1 MQLKEKVAI
10 VTGGAQGIGRVICY
24 ALAEDGANVVIC
36 DINEKAAQATAKEMK
51 YKNLSAIPVKVD
63 VSCANEVKLMVKDI
77 LDKLGRIDILVN
89 NAGICFLTPL
99 EEISEE
105 EWDRVMDVNLKG
117 TFLCSQAVLRVM
129 MTQKS
134 GKIVNIA
141 SIAGKMGGIVVG
153 AHYSASKA
161 GIICLTKS
169 LALRLAPYGVN
180 VNAVAAGPL
189 KSRMTDT
196 FPADKRTKLAQ
207 SIPLGS
213 FGDAQDVANAVLF
226 SVSYTHL
233 TLPTN

>member
-10 VTGGAQGIGRVICY
+10 VTGGAQGIGKAICY
-24 ALAEDGANVVIC
+24 ALAEDGANVIIC
-36 DINEKAAQATAKEMK
+36 DINEKGAQATAKEMK

-63 VSCANEVKLMVKDI
+63 VSCANEIKSMVKNV

-141 SIAGKMGGIVVG
+141 SIAGKNDDSKVG
-153 AHYSASKA
+153 QNRQYCFYSWKNGRYCRGS
-161 GIICLTKS
+161 S
-169 LALRLAPYGVN
+169 LL
-180 VNAVAAGPL
+180 
-189 KSRMTDT
+189 
-196 FPADKRTKLAQ
+196 
-207 SIPLGS
+207 S
-213 FGDAQDVANAVLF
+213 F
-226 SVSYTHL
+226 
-233 TLPTN
+233 